1 MYSPNLS
8 FRKLQK
14 SDYHKNYI
22 QLLSQLTT
30 TGNISENEFSKIF
43 NNLGNNTHIYVY
55 EDVEAQKII
64 ASATIILEQKFI
76 HNGGIVAHLED
87 VVVDSNSRR
96 FRIGQ
101 KLIQKIINIAKENKC
116 YKIIADCKPSLIPF
130 YEKNNFEKKGEQIAI
145 YF

>member
-1 MYSPNLS
+1 MNSTNIV

-14 SDYHKNYI
+14 SDFHKNYI
-22 QLLSQLTT
+22 QLLSQLSN
-30 TGNISENEFSKIF
+30 TGNITEEQFSNIF
-43 NNLGNNTHIYVY
+43 QNLNSHIYVF

-64 ASATIILEQKFI
+64 ASATLLFEQKFI

-87 VVVDSNSRR
+87 VVVDSESRG

-101 KLIQKIINIAKENKC
+101 KLIQNIIEIAKENNC
-116 YKIIADCKPSLIPF
+116 YKIIADCKTSLLPF
-130 YEKNNFEKKGEQIAI
+130 YAKNNFQKKDNQIAI

>member
-1 MYSPNLS
+1 MNSPNIS
-8 FRKLQK
+8 FRKLQIN
-14 SDYHKNYI
+14 DFHKNYL

-30 TGNISENEFSKIF
+30 VGNINEEQFSNIF
-43 NNLGNNTHIYVY
+43 HKLDSNTHIYVF

-64 ASATIILEQKFI
+64 ASATLIFEQKFI

-87 VVVDSNSRR
+87 VVVDSESRG

-101 KLIQKIINIAKENKC
+101 KLIQKIIEIAKQNNC

-130 YEKNNFEKKGEQIAI
+130 YAKNNFEKKGDQIAI